1 MADGMD
7 ANTAIS
13 QVFNHEWVQ
22 DLKDKNVFSGE
33 VEEWR
38 ITQDNITEVL
48 RAISVNA
55 AHYKMLLT
63 QLIKSSPN
71 NSIGYVEM
79 TNVFRDELS

>member
-1 MADGMD
+1 MAESLD
-7 ANTAIS
+7 ANAAIS

-22 DLKDKNVFSGE
+22 DLKEKNVLKGE
-33 VEEWR
+33 VDEWR

-63 QLIKSSPN
+63 QLIK
-71 NSIGYVEM
+71 
-79 TNVFRDELS
+79 